1 MGSELTP
8 IGGFTPKSSPP
19 SFDAAGIARAVR
31 EVRKPLYVV
40 RERTSGRVGVAH
52 EGQVESAANGKPAY
66 ALLAS
71 LPASYPE
78 WLGDRSFLEAH
89 RVRFPYVAGAM
100 ANGIATAEMVVAM
113 AKAGMLGFFGA
124 AGLLPDRVERALD
137 TIERAV
143 GGASF
148 GANLIAS
155 PNEPA
160 LEEKV
165 ADLYLARG
173 VARVSASAYVDLTP
187 ALVRFA
193 ASGLEERPNGSV
205 ARIRHV
211 FAKVSRPEVARR
223 FMAPAPK
230 AILDVLVVRGK
241 LTQREAELAARVP
254 IAEDVTVEADSGG
267 HTDNQALSAIFPV
280 VARLRDRMLDEHRY
294 ARTIRLGAAGG
305 LGTPSSIAG
314 AFALGASYVLT
325 GSVNQSALEAGLS
338 PEGKR
343 LLAEAGTGD
352 VVMAPAADMF
362 EQGVKVQVLRRGTMF
377 GARASRLFALYT
389 SYPSLEAIP
398 PAERDKLEREVLGAP
413 IDDVWRSTEAFFRE
427 RDPREIERA
436 ARDAKHKMA
445 LVFRW
450 YLGLSSRWA
459 ITGEPARRLDYQI
472 WCGPAM
478 GAFNDW
484 ARGSFLE
491 DPAQRGVVTIALNL
505 LEGAAIIAR
514 AQQLRT
520 FGVPV
525 PEAAFDVR
533 PRRLAVVSTP

>member
-1 MGSELTP
+1 MGSDLSSV
-8 IGGFTPKSSPP
+8 GGSSSGSPP
-19 SFDAAGIARAVR
+19 PFFDAASIARAVR
-31 EVRKPLYVV
+31 EVRRPLLIV
-40 RERTSGRVGVAH
+40 RDAAGRIGLAFDD
-52 EGQVESAANGKPAY
+52 ESAASEAGITRIG
-66 ALLAS
+66 L

-78 WLGDRSFLEAH
+78 WLGERSFLEVH
-89 RVRFPYVAGAM
+89 RVRFPYIAGAM

-137 TIERAV
+137 RIEREV

-165 ADLYLARG
+165 AELYLARG
-173 VARVSASAYVDLTP
+173 IARISASAYVDLTP

-193 ASGLEERPNGSV
+193 ASGLEERPDGTV

-223 FMAPAPK
+223 FMSPAPK
-230 AILDVLVVRGK
+230 AILDSLVAHGK
-241 LTQREAELAARVP
+241 LTPREAALAARVP
-254 IAEDVTVEADSGG
+254 IAEDVTVEGDSGG
-267 HTDNQALSAIFPV
+267 HTDNQTLSAIFPV
-280 VARLRDRMLDEHRY
+280 IARLRDRLVEEHRY
-294 ARTIRLGAAGG
+294 ARPIRLGAAGG
-305 LGTPSSIAG
+305 LGTPRALAAAYS
-314 AFALGASYVLT
+314 LGAAYVVT
-325 GSVNQSALEAGLS
+325 GSINQCTVEAGLS

-343 LLAEAGTGD
+343 LLGQATVGD

-377 GARASRLFALYT
+377 APRASRLYALYST
-389 SYPSLEAIP
+389 HPSLEAIP
-398 PAERDKLEREVLGAP
+398 ENERKKLETEIFGAS
-413 IDDVWRSTEAFFRE
+413 IDEVWRSTEAFFRE

-436 ARDAKHKMA
+436 ARDPKHRMA

-459 ITGEPARRLDYQI
+459 IAGEPERRLDYQI
-472 WCGPAM
+472 WCGAAM

-484 ARGSFLE
+484 VRGSFLE
-491 DPAQRGVVTIALNL
+491 DPAERDVVTLALNL
-505 LEGAAIIAR
+505 LEGAAIITR
-514 AQQLRT
+514 AHQLRA

-533 PRRLAVVSTP
+533 PRRLAVASTP